1 MPCLELVDLP
11 HLLLQG
17 VPHEDVWLL
26 FLLQLNQIGCT
37 VTFTDPYALA
47 AFHAFLLCKMDVR
60 RTKNKFLP
68 PMGPLLGP
76 GEMMGDGAP
85 RESSEYQ
92 DVLVNILWLV
102 ERISHA
108 VEVQLALHDLDQIR
122 YFSTSC
128 TKCIACRAT
137 WSSSISPSSRLSGGI
152 GDRLNRS

>member
-1 MPCLELVDLP
+1 LIVVLV
-11 HLLLQG
+11 
-17 VPHEDVWLL
+17 
-26 FLLQLNQIGCT
+26 LLQLNQIGCT
-37 VTFTDPYALA
+37 VTFADPYALA

-76 GEMMGDGAP
+76 GEMVGDGAP
-85 RESSEYQ
+85 RERSEYQ

-122 YFSTSC
+122 YFSH
-128 TKCIACRAT
+128 KPYKVCRMQGYMELVNQPVFTAK
-137 WSSSISPSSRLSGGI
+137 RR
-152 GDRLNRS
+152 DR